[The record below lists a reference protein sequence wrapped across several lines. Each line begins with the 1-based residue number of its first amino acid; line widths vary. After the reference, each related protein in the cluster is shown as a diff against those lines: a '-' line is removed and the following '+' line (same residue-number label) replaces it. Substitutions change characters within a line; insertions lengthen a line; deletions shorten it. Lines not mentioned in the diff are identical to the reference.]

1 MRPVVTGGAGKS
13 PIRPIF
19 VKLSVQ
25 PERVTSAGRIQMSRV
40 SVFVDGENISAK
52 FALRIFHAAE
62 ELGEVDFLRVY
73 GDAGLLKGW
82 DDTAG
87 FRLIHSGIGK
97 NAADLLLTVDAMERA
112 LSGACD
118 AVVIASSDGD
128 FRHLAERLRERGMTV
143 MGIGQERAGLRF
155 KASCCRFVSLSQKS
169 APRPD
174 ESVPPDAHPA
184 DPVSAPSEPPLAV
197 RKCPAAITQ
206 LILEFGQSGGL
217 TTNELGML
225 MGARHDVHIRE
236 HPDRTWKDYL
246 QKRHGLFELAHG
258 ARGLIVSLRS
268 AQTAQ
273 VAAE

>member
-1 MRPVVTGGAGKS
+1 
-13 PIRPIF
+13 
-19 VKLSVQ
+19 
-25 PERVTSAGRIQMSRV
+25 MSRV
-40 SVFVDGENISAK
+40 SVFVDGENISAN
-52 FALRIFHAAE
+52 FALRIFHGAQ

-82 DDTAG
+82 DDTPG
-87 FRLIHSGIGK
+87 FRLVHSGIGK

-155 KASCCRFVSLSQKS
+155 KASCSRFVSLGQKS
-169 APRPD
+169 ADRPIG
-174 ESVPPDAHPA
+174 EARSAAQNA
-184 DPVSAPSEPPLAV
+184 DPDPAAPEPPLAV
-197 RKCPAAITQ
+197 RKWPAAITQ

-217 TTNELGML
+217 TTSEIGML
-225 MGARHDVHIRE
+225 MGARHRVHIRE

-246 QKRHGLFELAHG
+246 EKRHGLFELAQG
-258 ARGLIVSLRS
+258 ARGLIVSVRS
-268 AQTAQ
+268 DQAAKI
-273 VAAE
+273 AAE